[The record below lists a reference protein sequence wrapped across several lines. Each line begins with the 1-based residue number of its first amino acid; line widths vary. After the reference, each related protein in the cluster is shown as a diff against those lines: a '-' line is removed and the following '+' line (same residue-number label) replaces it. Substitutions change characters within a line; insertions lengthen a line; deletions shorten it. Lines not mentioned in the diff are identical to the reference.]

1 MIAVTQENSY
11 GNQQAIPAGE
21 LLDLQHLLQE
31 NRTLRWDRNFYKSL
45 LERATA
51 REQLL
56 KQEIQ
61 QLNARIR
68 YADDSVPA
76 GLCGQSGPSPGWFNV
91 FFALDDVDRA
101 VGSTTISG
109 YVMKDNSQQYR
120 YCGWDFS
127 GAELEQIRQ
136 IIASDERLNR
146 VNISWRVCEVFGWYK
161 PDGGL
166 KEMSCRV
173 ALLRMERDG
182 LIRLPP
188 PQKGNGNRTARVR
201 ISSASDPE
209 SEVCI
214 GAGALGPLRL
224 EMVVK
229 GATSQLWNELIERY
243 HYLGHKP
250 LPGAQLRYFVFSGS
264 RLLAIMGFGASAWS
278 VAGRD
283 CYIGWTAKQ
292 RKSNLHLIVNN
303 ARFLILPWV
312 HSRNLASK
320 ILSLACQSPAFF
332 WAHSFYSIRCELQY
346 WIRLWAM
353 C

>member
-1 MIAVTQENSY
+1 M
-11 GNQQAIPAGE
+11 
-21 LLDLQHLLQE
+21 
-31 NRTLRWDRNFYKSL
+31 K
-45 LERATA
+45 
-51 REQLL
+51 EQ
-56 KQEIQ
+56 
-61 QLNARIR
+61 
-68 YADDSVPA
+68 
-76 GLCGQSGPSPGWFNV
+76 GQ
-91 FFALDDVDRA
+91 
-101 VGSTTISG
+101 T
-109 YVMKDNSQQYR
+109 YR
-120 YCGWDFS
+120 YCGRDFS
-127 GAELEQIRQ
+127 GPELEKIRK

-146 VNISWRVCEVFGWYK
+146 VKISRRVCGVFGWYK
-161 PDGGL
+161 HDGGL

-201 ISSASDPE
+201 ISSASDPK

-229 GATSQLWNELIERY
+229 GAASQLWNELIERY

-264 RLLAIMGFGASAWS
+264 RLLATLGFGASAWS

-283 CYIGWTAKQ
+283 RYIGWTAKQ

-312 HSRNLASK
+312 QSRNLASK
-320 ILSLACQSPAFF
+320 ILSLACKQIRDDWQARYNYSPVLLETFVEIDRFRGTCYRA
-332 WAHSFYSIRCELQY
+332 AN
-346 WIRLWAM
+346 WIQVGITQGRGKLEKSKRGKLPKKYILLYTLAKDFKEQL
-353 C
+353 CK

>member
-1 MIAVTQENSY
+1 
-11 GNQQAIPAGE
+11 
-21 LLDLQHLLQE
+21 
-31 NRTLRWDRNFYKSL
+31 
-45 LERATA
+45 
-51 REQLL
+51 
-56 KQEIQ
+56 
-61 QLNARIR
+61 
-68 YADDSVPA
+68 
-76 GLCGQSGPSPGWFNV
+76 
-91 FFALDDVDRA
+91 
-101 VGSTTISG
+101 
-109 YVMKDNSQQYR
+109 MKDNSQQYR
-120 YCGWDFS
+120 YCGRDFS

-146 VNISWRVCEVFGWYK
+146 VKISRRVCEAFGWYK

-214 GAGALGPLRL
+214 GAGALEPLRL

-250 LPGAQLRYFVFSGS
+250 LPGAQLRYFVYSGY
-264 RLLAIMGFGASAWS
+264 RLLATLGFGASAWS

-292 RKSNLHLIVNN
+292 RRSNLHLIVNN

-312 HSRNLASK
+312 RSRNLASK
-320 ILSLACQSPAFF
+320 ILSLACKQIRDDWQAKYNYSPVLLETFVEIDRFRGTCYRAANWMQVGITQGRGKLEKSMQGKLPKKYILLYPLVKDFKEQLC
-332 WAHSFYSIRCELQY
+332 R
-346 WIRLWAM
+346 
-353 C
+353 